1 MSDTAWKKLHCQIF
15 SSVWRH
21 FYVGPI
27 AEHCQFSKSICPKHC
42 SCISANCCTR
52 ASLLS
57 SICSIFTTEQY
68 LKVVDG
74 FIKIALTTHVVPD
87 TDTALW
93 RKLSKCSTSTDQPGS
108 LLNIVA
114 YMQHTDWNNPLCPL
128 WVVLD
133 FCNMPEK
140 KDGGHLS
147 ELGFLAPKWWGN
159 SSAGS
164 LMYSKCD
171 GWVELLSYARLS
183 ALCNSAILW
192 HVA

>member
-1 MSDTAWKKLHCQIF
+1 MYCLSPYCVFFQETDADELRNTFFVSFQNR
-15 SSVWRH
+15 SVLNTI
-21 FYVGPI
+21 Y
-27 AEHCQFSKSICPKHC
+27 KY
-42 SCISANCCTR
+42 SCISANCCKR
-52 ASLLS
+52 SSLLS
-57 SICSIFTTEQY
+57 STYSLFHIYYWTVSVSGRLLHKNSPNNAHCSD
-68 LKVVDG
+68 K
-74 FIKIALTTHVVPD
+74 
-87 TDTALW
+87 DTALW

-133 FCNMPEK
+133 FYNVPEK

-147 ELGFLAPKWWGN
+147 ELSFLALKWWGN

-183 ALCNSAILW
+183 ALCNSGILW